1 MLVKSKKLVDRN
13 FESCRLLACV
23 VGYDVDLGAVFVK
36 VSLPELEDLRVESR
50 DIFGPPR
57 NALRRQTKA
66 VNSVSCSDGEVFL

>member
-50 DIFGPPR
+50 DIFGPP
-57 NALRRQTKA
+57 
-66 VNSVSCSDGEVFL
+66 